1 MFWPLGRV
9 FRVFLLVG
17 GVLFFC
23 GHTTAATRIKG
34 LQLLKQRRT
43 QVRRADEL
51 QGASVRDDGIE
62 DVLIASSGDVVVV
75 HADVGG
81 FGAFSGVLGAAAL
94 VGCGE
99 VFEGF
104 AAGGVVGGVDAQLD
118 TGVGGGFVLLG
129 V

>member
-1 MFWPLGRV
+1 M
-9 FRVFLLVG
+9 
-17 GVLFFC
+17 
-23 GHTTAATRIKG
+23 
-34 LQLLKQRRT
+34 RRT
-43 QVRRADEL
+43 DEFE
-51 QGASVRDDGIE
+51 GASVRDDGVE

-104 AAGGVVGGVDAQLD
+104 AAGVWSVGWMRSSTLGLVV
-118 TGVGGGFVLLG
+118 VLCCLACQSLTVLSWLG
-129 V
+129 PM